1 MTSRADVNIHQTNS
15 SEPFKFVFSPTLMF
29 FSPIYPDTCGVIFSC
44 EKIYIICE
52 KLVFSLDRSNMQIF
66 TLKITRVV

>member
-15 SEPFKFVFSPTLMF
+15 SEPFKFVFSPTLVF
-29 FSPIYPDTCGVIFSC
+29 CSPICPDTCGVIFFV
-44 EKIYIICE
+44 KIYIICE
-52 KLVFSLDRSNMQIF
+52 KLVFSLDRSSMQIF